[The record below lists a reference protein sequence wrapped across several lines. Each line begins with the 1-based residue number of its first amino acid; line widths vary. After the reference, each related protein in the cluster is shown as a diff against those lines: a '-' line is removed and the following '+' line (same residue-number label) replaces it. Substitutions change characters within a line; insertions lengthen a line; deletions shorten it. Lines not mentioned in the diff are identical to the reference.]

1 MIFQSLSFAIASP
14 VQTELAKIEHPG
26 KPGTGLLKQTAPY
39 RENRLPQG
47 IPTADTMEM
56 HIV

>member
-1 MIFQSLSFAIASP
+1 MIFQSLTFAIASL
-14 VQTELAKIEHPG
+14 VHRVSAKIKPPG

-39 RENRLPQG
+39 IKNHLPQG
-47 IPTADTMEM
+47 IPTANKMEM